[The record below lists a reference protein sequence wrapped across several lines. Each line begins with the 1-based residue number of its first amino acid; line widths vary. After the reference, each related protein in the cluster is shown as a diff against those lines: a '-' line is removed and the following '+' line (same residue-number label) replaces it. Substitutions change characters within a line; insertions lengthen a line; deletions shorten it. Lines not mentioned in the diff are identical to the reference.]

1 MDIKDYAR
9 KIEELVDEVE
19 NYRNYKK
26 SIATALTS
34 LEIKYRSNVI
44 SPLEYKKSVSR
55 YLKGRDKDDVLKDFD
70 DRIRKSLEQIKQIN
84 SEIYM
89 LFTNLEN
96 DRQDKVKI
104 TIAVPSPKEGENAS
118 ILNKKEKMQY
128 LDELQITHRDIKEF
142 VTRRG
147 EKKEKG
153 VTEES
158 EYTIYTENKIGRFAN
173 IIFGGLTNWFTSKYP
188 DLFKKLYDS
197 LRVSDTR
204 ILSKTYVS
212 ITMMASVI
220 SFIIF
225 GILSFFF
232 FEGSIIFNMSRALS
246 IAFLVGIVTFL
257 VIYFYPISVIKSRSR
272 KIKNELP
279 FVAIH
284 MAAVAGSGARPITMF
299 KLILDSKEY
308 KVISVEI
315 KKIMNYVNLFGY
327 NLSTALKAVAATT
340 PSYDFKELLNGMVAA
355 IETGGDLK
363 TYLKGKADELL
374 NSYKLERRKY
384 VDALSAYSDI
394 YTGILIAAPLLFIVT
409 LAIINVIGGG
419 IAGVSAD
426 LIAKIGT
433 YAFIPFLNVAF
444 LLFLNV
450 VQPKD

>member
-19 NYRNYKK
+19 NYRNYQKR
-26 SIATALTS
+26 IATALTS

-44 SPLEYKKSVSR
+44 SPLEYKKSASR
-55 YLKGRDKDDVLKDFD
+55 YLQGRDKDDVLKEYD
-70 DRIRKSLEQIKQIN
+70 DRIRKNLGQIKQIN
-84 SEIYM
+84 SEIYR

-104 TIAVPSPKEGENAS
+104 PIDVPRPREENAS
-118 ILNKKEKMQY
+118 TLDKKEKMQY
-128 LDELQITHRDIKEF
+128 LDEMQITHRDIKEF
-142 VTRRG
+142 VTRHE

-173 IIFGGLTNWFTSKYP
+173 VIFGRLTSWFTSKYP

-212 ITMMASVI
+212 ITMMSSVI
-220 SFIIF
+220 SFILF
-225 GILSFFF
+225 GVLSFFF
-232 FEGSIIFNMSRALS
+232 FEGSIIFNIARALS
-246 IAFLVGIVTFL
+246 ISFLAGIIAFLA
-257 VIYFYPISVIKSRSR
+257 IYFYPISVIKSRSR

-284 MAAVAGSGARPITMF
+284 MSAVAGSGARPITMF

-327 NLSTALKAVAATT
+327 NLSTALKAVAAAT
-340 PSYDFKELLNGMVAA
+340 PSYDFKELLNGMVAS

-374 NSYKLERRKY
+374 NTYRLERKKY
-384 VDALSAYSDI
+384 IDALSAYSDI

-426 LIAKIGT
+426 VIAKVGT